1 MADNT
6 EIESSKE
13 DPKTPK
19 NLFSLFPKFKLEFP
33 FLKPGPKA
41 EVGVKEEVK
50 REIVVVGNEGEE
62 GMVKKPDV
70 VKFAERK
77 PLAPPP
83 LVVEAEESSAKTS
96 NPVILWQEKV
106 GRCIV
111 VRRLC
116 KGLCSW
122 RVPCIEV
129 DVGKVA
135 REDQEGAF

>member
-13 DPKTPK
+13 DPKTPR

-50 REIVVVGNEGEE
+50 REIVVGGNEGEE
-62 GMVKKPDV
+62 GMVEKPDV

-77 PLAPPP
+77 AFAPPP

-96 NPVILWQEKV
+96 NPVILWQVYALGGFLVLRWMWARWQERTK
-106 GRCIV
+106 
-111 VRRLC
+111 
-116 KGLCSW
+116 KGPSDNENDE
-122 RVPCIEV
+122 PS
-129 DVGKVA
+129 DV
-135 REDQEGAF
+135 E

>member
-50 REIVVVGNEGEE
+50 REIVVGGNEGEE

-96 NPVILWQEKV
+96 NPVILWQVYIWNSIFCSCSVNCVWWLGEFECNGLEYV
-106 GRCIV
+106 LFGHWV
-111 VRRLC
+111 V
-116 KGLCSW
+116 
-122 RVPCIEV
+122 V
-129 DVGKVA
+129 
-135 REDQEGAF
+135 F

>member
-1 MADNT
+1 MANNT

-50 REIVVVGNEGEE
+50 REIVVGGNEGEE

-96 NPVILWQEKV
+96 NPVILWQV
-106 GRCIV
+106 YIWNSIFS
-111 VRRLC
+111 VRVL
-116 KGLCSW
+116 
-122 RVPCIEV
+122 
-129 DVGKVA
+129 
-135 REDQEGAF
+135 